1 MITSPES
8 VFSLTGERA
17 LLGEMIIKIENLR
30 LRTIIGIYDWE
41 KENRQDLVINVSI
54 DFDGRK
60 AAESD
65 NIEDTL
71 DYKALNKKII
81 SFVETNDFNLLER
94 VAGGICDIVF
104 EDPVVRWASVK
115 VEKPGALRFADSVS
129 VTEAR
134 EK

>member
-134 EK
+134 ER

>member
-71 DYKALNKKII
+71 DYKAINKKII

>member
-1 MITSPES
+1 MTEAR
-8 VFSLTGERA
+8 V

-30 LRTIIGIYDWE
+30 LRTIIGVYDWE
-41 KENRQDLVINVSI
+41 KENPQDLLINVTI

-60 AAESD
+60 AAQSD
-65 NIEDTL
+65 DIEDTL
-71 DYKALNKKII
+71 DYKAINKKII
-81 SFVETNDFNLLER
+81 GFVETNDFNLLER

-104 EDPVVRWASVK
+104 EEPAVRWASVK

-134 EK
+134 ER

>member
-1 MITSPES
+1 M
-8 VFSLTGERA
+8 TGGKA

-41 KENRQDLVINVSI
+41 KENRQDLVINVTI

-71 DYKALNKKII
+71 DYKAINKKII

-104 EDPVVRWASVK
+104 EEPAVRWASVK

-134 EK
+134 ER

>member
-1 MITSPES
+1 MSFCGWRRES
-8 VFSLTGERA
+8 
-17 LLGEMIIKIENLR
+17 EMIIKIENLR

-41 KENRQDLVINVSI
+41 KKERQDLVINVTI
-54 DFDGRK
+54 DFDGRR

-65 NIEDTL
+65 SIEDTL
-71 DYKALNKKII
+71 DYKSLNKKII
-81 SFVETNDFNLLER
+81 SFVEENNFNLLER

-104 EDPVVRWASVK
+104 ECPSAMWASVK

-134 EK
+134 ER

>member
-41 KENRQDLVINVSI
+41 KENRQDLVVNVTI

-104 EDPVVRWASVK
+104 EEPAVMWASVR

-134 EK
+134 ER

>member
-1 MITSPES
+1 
-8 VFSLTGERA
+8 
-17 LLGEMIIKIENLR
+17 MIIKIENLR

-41 KENRQDLVINVSI
+41 KENPQDLVINVTI

-65 NIEDTL
+65 SIDDTL
-71 DYKALNKKII
+71 DYKAINKKII

-94 VAGGICDIVF
+94 VAGGICDIIF
-104 EDPVVRWASVK
+104 EDPAVRWASVK
-115 VEKPGALRFADSVS
+115 VDKPGALRFADSVS

-134 EK
+134 ER

>member
-1 MITSPES
+1 MSPES
-8 VFSLTGERA
+8 VFSLTEASA
-17 LLGEMIIKIENLR
+17 LPDKMIIKIENLR
-30 LRTIIGIYDWE
+30 LRTIIGVYDWE
-41 KENRQDLVINVSI
+41 KENRQDLIINVTI
-54 DFDGRK
+54 DFDGRR

-65 NIEDTL
+65 SIDDTL
-71 DYKALNKKII
+71 DYKAISKKII

-104 EDPVVRWASVK
+104 EDPAVRWASVK

-134 EK
+134 ER